1 MKIALVS
8 YINGLSDK
16 ERLKNTLEILNNSKS
31 DFILFSGHTIGF
43 VNDIESLRN
52 GIKNKKTQALFELQ
66 EINSDKIGNCLYL
79 IKNGTVLNLFTN
91 QLFATSQEINY
102 NYELGSRLINEL
114 ELKRKFKVNGLNFL
128 VLQCGELNILKNLQS
143 QGNKVQFRLIEDS
156 ELTNAFE
163 DLIQNSDIILNPI
176 HSPMGNQ
183 GKMKKRREF
192 LTDNNRSYFSVS
204 NTKPDSL
211 NLELNGL
218 QYAYK
223 NSLPLEMKNE
233 HLTETYIIKEFE
245 I

>member
-128 VLQCGELNILKNLQS
+128 VLQCGELNILK
-143 QGNKVQFRLIEDS
+143 
-156 ELTNAFE
+156 
-163 DLIQNSDIILNPI
+163 
-176 HSPMGNQ
+176 
-183 GKMKKRREF
+183 
-192 LTDNNRSYFSVS
+192 
-204 NTKPDSL
+204 KP
-211 NLELNGL
+211 
-218 QYAYK
+218 
-223 NSLPLEMKNE
+223 
-233 HLTETYIIKEFE
+233 TITR
-245 I
+245 

>member
-1 MKIALVS
+1 
-8 YINGLSDK
+8 
-16 ERLKNTLEILNNSKS
+16 
-31 DFILFSGHTIGF
+31 
-43 VNDIESLRN
+43 
-52 GIKNKKTQALFELQ
+52 
-66 EINSDKIGNCLYL
+66 
-79 IKNGTVLNLFTN
+79 
-91 QLFATSQEINY
+91 
-102 NYELGSRLINEL
+102 
-114 ELKRKFKVNGLNFL
+114 
-128 VLQCGELNILKNLQS
+128 
-143 QGNKVQFRLIEDS
+143 
-156 ELTNAFE
+156 
-163 DLIQNSDIILNPI
+163 
-176 HSPMGNQ
+176 MGNQ